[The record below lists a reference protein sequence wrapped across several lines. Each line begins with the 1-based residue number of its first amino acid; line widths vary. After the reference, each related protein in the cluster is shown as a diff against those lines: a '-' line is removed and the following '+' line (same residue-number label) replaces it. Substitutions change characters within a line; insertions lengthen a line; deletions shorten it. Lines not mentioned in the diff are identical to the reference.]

1 VDKTTTAR
9 VDEQI
14 DAEIAALVAQVREA
28 NEQISE
34 LQAEI
39 EVAKSHLRE
48 LLEQR
53 GSNWSDDDGYAR
65 LTSEGVRISYDTK
78 ALDELIIK
86 QPLQYGWLKDFRREA
101 HVSGSI
107 QVK

>member
-1 VDKTTTAR
+1 MERTH

-14 DAEIAALVAQVREA
+14 DAEIAALVAQVRES
-28 NEQISE
+28 NEQISD

-39 EVAKSHLRE
+39 DVAKSMLRE
-48 LLEQR
+48 LLDKR
-53 GSNWSDDDGYAR
+53 GSNWSDEDGYAR

-78 ALDELIIK
+78 SLDDLIIK
-86 QPLQYGWLKDFRREA
+86 QPLQYGWLKDYRRES
-101 HVSGSI
+101 HVSGTI

>member
-1 VDKTTTAR
+1 MEKTNNLH
-9 VDEQI
+9 VNEQL
-14 DAEIAALVAQVREA
+14 DAEISALVAQVREA
-28 NEQISE
+28 NEQIDD

-39 EVAKSHLRE
+39 EVAKANLRE

-86 QPLQYGWLKDFRREA
+86 QPLQYGWLKDFRRES
-101 HVSGSI
+101 HVQGTI